1 MFGKNENDNSI
12 RDDELEGY
20 EEKKSIFG
28 DFFRGKFKKSGPS
41 VNTSTTTSAANNKPD
56 VDKSDTSI
64 FKGDNDTQ
72 PNNDFSYGVRKK
84 RTKTTGYSD
93 FNYNV
98 NPYNNNANNYNAK
111 FINANKTKNVI
122 NKLIGL
128 ILDIIIIGIVIMVV
142 IHFLPGAKGS
152 FSEKRENY
160 AIRAKDI
167 GLQVQNYFSQE
178 GQKCTTTIS
187 HQYYF
192 NINDSKEQFGNAYVS
207 PFFKQSLEGY
217 VRIEHYDSG
226 KTDVYITLTDGI
238 MGINNVNINELDASD
253 VGFYTYLGL
262 DHFDSM
268 SCEKP
273 FVFSSN

>member
-1 MFGKNENDNSI
+1 VFGKKDNDNSI

-28 DFFRGKFKKSGPS
+28 DFFRGKKKKTNVSL
-41 VNTSTTTSAANNKPD
+41 NNNITSSTSN

-64 FKGDNDTQ
+64 FQGENDTQ

-84 RTKTTGYSD
+84 RTKSTGYSD

-98 NPYNNNANNYNAK
+98 SNINDNNSNYNTKYINANN
-111 FINANKTKNVI
+111 NKTLL
-122 NKLIGL
+122 NKIIGL
-128 ILDIIIIGIVIMVV
+128 IMDVIIIGIVIMVV

-152 FSEKRENY
+152 FSDKRENY
-160 AIRAKDI
+160 ANRAKDI
-167 GLQVQNYFSQE
+167 AQQVQAYFSQE
-178 GQKCTTTIS
+178 GQECTTTIS

-192 NINDSKEQFGNAYVS
+192 NIYDSKEQFGSNYGS
-207 PFFKQSLEGY
+207 PFFDQKLEGY
-217 VRIEHYDSG
+217 IRIEHYDSG
-226 KTDVYITLTDGI
+226 KTDVFVTLTDGFL
-238 MGINNVNINELDASD
+238 GINNVNINELDASD
-253 VGFYTYLGL
+253 VGLFTFLGL
-262 DHFDSM
+262 DHFDPM

>member
-28 DFFRGKFKKSGPS
+28 DFFRGKSKKSSPS
-41 VNTSTTTSAANNKPD
+41 MPSTPNNNSNVNND
-56 VDKSDTSI
+56 DISI
-64 FKGDNDTQ
+64 FQGENDSQ
-72 PNNDFSYGVRKK
+72 PNNDFSYGVRKPRSK
-84 RTKTTGYSD
+84 SSGYSD

-98 NPYNNNANNYNAK
+98 TPDNSNNYNAK
-111 FINANKTKNVI
+111 FINANKTKTFI

-152 FSEKRENY
+152 FSEKRTNY
-160 AIRAKDI
+160 ATKAKDI
-167 GLQVQNYFSQE
+167 GLQVQTYFSQE

-192 NINDSKEQFGNAYVS
+192 NIHDSKEQFGSTFGS
-207 PFFKQSLEGY
+207 PFFNQSLEGY

-226 KTDVYITLTDGI
+226 KTDVYVTLTDGV

-253 VGFYTYLGL
+253 VGFFTYLSL
-262 DHFDSM
+262 DHFDPM

-273 FVFSSN
+273 FVFSNNQ